1 MKISTNSSVAV
12 IALLTIGLGIMYGL
26 TQQNQNVSGD
36 YGSTNSPPK
45 SSSVQSNSTESSPI
59 NLSVKKVGLDY
70 KWTNATNGVENP
82 QLNLNAKM
90 NNIIKIQNPT
100 DTKHELIVD
109 LQGKQ
114 VASSG
119 DIAPGASGQVSF
131 TPNGTGTFSYHCQY
145 HPDTM
150 KGTIKLTS

>member
-45 SSSVQSNSTESSPI
+45 SSSVQSTSTESSPM

-100 DTKHELIVD
+100 DTKH
-109 LQGKQ
+109 
-114 VASSG
+114 
-119 DIAPGASGQVSF
+119 
-131 TPNGTGTFSYHCQY
+131 
-145 HPDTM
+145 
-150 KGTIKLTS
+150 

>member
-1 MKISTNSSVAV
+1 MKISPNSSVAV
-12 IALLTIGLGIMYGL
+12 IALLAISLGIMYGL
-26 TQQNQNVSGD
+26 TLQNQNVSGT

-45 SSSVQSNSTESSPI
+45 SSSVQSTSTESSPI

-70 KWTNATNGVENP
+70 KLTNATNGTENP
-82 QLNLNAKM
+82 QLNLNTKM
-90 NNIIKIQNPT
+90 NNTIKIQNPT

-109 LQGKQ
+109 LQVKQ
-114 VASSG
+114 VASSR
-119 DIAPGASGQVSF
+119 DIAPGASGQISF

-145 HPDTM
+145 QPDTM